1 MSRGKRVACLA
12 GDGVGPE
19 LMAEASRALARVSE
33 LHSLGLVD
41 VHLPFAGEA
50 VTRVGHPLPLAT
62 RAGYRDADAVLVAA
76 PHEPALEGVKADLDL
91 AVRLS
96 RVHLRAG
103 GHVLVVGALGPWAE
117 ELAVERAFASAAS
130 RRGRVTAVGG
140 SPSWRA
146 LVEAERGRWGGM
158 TVEHLTPGEALLRLR
173 EAPLEVDVLA
183 AESPLATAVADAA
196 AHLSGTP
203 STVAHAW
210 LSEAG
215 PGLFAPGTCDAAEMA
230 GFGVADPTAMLLTAS
245 LLLAEGLG
253 RRSAARTLERAV
265 AAVAGLNGS
274 RPNGTRPFTD
284 TVLELLPEARTDV
297 ELQAE
302 VWG

>member
-1 MSRGKRVACLA
+1 
-12 GDGVGPE
+12 
-19 LMAEASRALARVSE
+19 
-33 LHSLGLVD
+33 

-96 RVHLRAG
+96 RVHVRPG
-103 GHVLVVGALGPWAE
+103 GDVLVVGALGPWAE

-130 RRGRVTAVGG
+130 RHGRVTSVGS
-140 SPSWRA
+140 SPAWRT
-146 LVEAERGRWGGM
+146 LVDTERTRWGGM
-158 TVEHLTPGEALLRLR
+158 TVEHLTAGEALVRLGV
-173 EAPLEVDVLA
+173 APREVDVVVAESQLA
-183 AESPLATAVADAA
+183 AAVADAA
-196 AHLSGTP
+196 AHLTDSTA
-203 STVAHAW
+203 TVAHAW

-265 AAVAGLNGS
+265 AAVARLNGS

-284 TVLELLPEARTDV
+284 AVLELLPEARTDV

-302 VWG
+302 AWA